1 MSVHSIGDLNGQKQE
16 KIDKINSQVVKD
28 LEKFVD
34 GRVRLRKSEFEKD
47 IALWKSVLL
56 IYHSGAFTK
65 QVQKRIHDT
74 MGEDTLNSIKSFFEL
89 YAKEELLDEIT
100 RRLDEKLN
108 TASQEFPSSA
118 KKIENAGYTVA
129 YKVVEG

>member
-1 MSVHSIGDLNGQKQE
+1 MTNFMSQTNLISNPSKGELKNSTHPSMLIRCRSLLWFAMSVHSIGDLNGQKQE
-16 KIDKINSQVVKD
+16 EIDKINSQVVKD

-74 MGEDTLNSIKSFFEL
+74 MGEDTLHSIKSFFEL
-89 YAKEELLDEIT
+89 
-100 RRLDEKLN
+100 
-108 TASQEFPSSA
+108 
-118 KKIENAGYTVA
+118 
-129 YKVVEG
+129 